1 VAVPGCNQAKREDT
15 APLLNRLRDRENR
28 EGGISTERVEV
39 RVVPGYLDQVRIQPQ
54 GFREQCQYLVSL
66 PSHRIGRGQVVEVE
80 SIAAHGREQVL
91 LTQNVDKRLF
101 ESSALKRQRAAD

>member
-1 VAVPGCNQAKREDT
+1 
-15 APLLNRLRDRENR
+15 
-28 EGGISTERVEV
+28 
-39 RVVPGYLDQVRIQPQ
+39 
-54 GFREQCQYLVSL
+54 L